1 MPAPKRVRLAAVLLL
16 PVVVGLH
23 AGMQLADGLVSVHRH
38 GRHWLLARHR
48 GRAALVVSHADK
60 SSCRMARRLMDG
72 YGHQRLDWLLL
83 LDPVPSAGVSCWQG
97 LARHVSAM
105 QQGQP
110 ALAPGQRLIS
120 AGLSVELLAHRGEPL
135 LLRIGRQRWQVLLRP
150 QSLWSLQDADVLS
163 TGITGTWLGFR
174 PSSQQRRWLMAHG
187 GSLKVAD

>member
-1 MPAPKRVRLAAVLLL
+1 
-16 PVVVGLH
+16 
-23 AGMQLADGLVSVHRH
+23 MQLADGLVSVHRH

-150 QSLWSLQDADVLS
+150 QSLWSLQDADVLEHRHHRHLA
-163 TGITGTWLGFR
+163 GIPPFISATPLADGPWRQPEG
-174 PSSQQRRWLMAHG
+174 RR
-187 GSLKVAD
+187 LKF